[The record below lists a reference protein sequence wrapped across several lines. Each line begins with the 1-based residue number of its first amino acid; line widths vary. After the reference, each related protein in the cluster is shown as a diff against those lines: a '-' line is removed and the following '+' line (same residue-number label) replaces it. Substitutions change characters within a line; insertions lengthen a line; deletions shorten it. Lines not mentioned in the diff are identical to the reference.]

1 MTYFLN
7 WLSGIL
13 WGPYMITLLV
23 GTGIFLT
30 FKLGFVQFRYFTT
43 AFKELVGKIFTPSQG
58 KGEGEIKSFQA
69 LATALS
75 SCIGVGN
82 IVGIASAIGV
92 GGPGA
97 IFWMWVSAIFGMA
110 TKFSEITLS
119 MKYREKDENGV
130 WRGGPMYVL
139 KNGLNCK
146 WAGVFFALITAFV
159 GLISC
164 NMVQS
169 NSVASALS
177 VYGVKPVVTGAIL
190 AVLTFI
196 VIFGGVKRLSKV
208 TSIITPIMGLIYIMG
223 ALVVICCNYQQIIP
237 TFKLIF
243 TSAFSGQAAFGGFVG
258 ATLKE
263 ALRFGVAR
271 GIFSNEA
278 GIGSSPMIH
287 ATATV
292 DHPCRQGLYG
302 IMEVFIDTIVV
313 CTITA
318 LVILMSGAWT
328 SGAEGAAMTNQAFA
342 SGLGDLGGVV
352 VSICVTLFAFSTLLG
367 WSWYGETAIEFIF
380 GTKAIIPYRILW
392 VVCAFV
398 GALFQFNSLM
408 LLADTVNGLMAIPN
422 LISLLVLSGSIATL
436 CKEFFNKEEYG
447 FGKKTTLNK

>member
-1 MTYFLN
+1 MTDFLN

-292 DHPCRQGLYG
+292 DHPCRQGSYG

>member
-1 MTYFLN
+1 MTDFLN

-342 SGLGDLGGVV
+342 SGLGNLGGVV

-380 GTKAIIPYRILW
+380 GTKAIIHYRILW

>member
-1 MTYFLN
+1 MTDFLN

-177 VYGVKPVVTGAIL
+177 VYGVKPVV
-190 AVLTFI
+190 
-196 VIFGGVKRLSKV
+196 
-208 TSIITPIMGLIYIMG
+208 IMGLIYIMG

-342 SGLGDLGGVV
+342 SGLGNLGGVV

>member
-1 MTYFLN
+1 MTDFLN

-30 FKLGFVQFRYFTT
+30 FRLGFVQFRYFTT
-43 AFKELVGKIFTPSQG
+43 AFKELVGKIFKPTEG

-119 MKYREKDENGV
+119 MKYREKDKNGV
-130 WRGGPMYVL
+130 WRGGSMYVL

-177 VYGVKPVVTGAIL
+177 VYGVKPIVTGTIL

-196 VIFGGVKRLSKV
+196 VVFGGVKRLSKV
-208 TSIITPIMGLIYIMG
+208 TSVITPIMGLIYIMG
-223 ALVVICCNYQQIIP
+223 ALVVICYNYQQIIP

-243 TSAFSGQAAFGGFVG
+243 TSAFSGQAALGGFVG

-392 VVCAFV
+392 VVCVFV

-422 LISLLVLSGSIATL
+422 LISLLLLSGSIAAL

>member
-1 MTYFLN
+1 
-7 WLSGIL
+7 
-13 WGPYMITLLV
+13 
-23 GTGIFLT
+23 
-30 FKLGFVQFRYFTT
+30 
-43 AFKELVGKIFTPSQG
+43 
-58 KGEGEIKSFQA
+58 
-69 LATALS
+69 
-75 SCIGVGN
+75 
-82 IVGIASAIGV
+82 
-92 GGPGA
+92 
-97 IFWMWVSAIFGMA
+97 MWVSAIFGMA

-302 IMEVFIDTIVV
+302 IME
-313 CTITA
+313 
-318 LVILMSGAWT
+318 
-328 SGAEGAAMTNQAFA
+328 
-342 SGLGDLGGVV
+342 
-352 VSICVTLFAFSTLLG
+352 
-367 WSWYGETAIEFIF
+367 
-380 GTKAIIPYRILW
+380 LW
-392 VVCAFV
+392 KY
-398 GALFQFNSLM
+398 L
-408 LLADTVNGLMAIPN
+408 
-422 LISLLVLSGSIATL
+422 
-436 CKEFFNKEEYG
+436 
-447 FGKKTTLNK
+447 